1 METQA
6 LQYAENP
13 TMKFFYIFTMAI
25 CFVFNTYL
33 LEVNWDKVAIALGG
47 AFSGSIISATIQRE
61 NSKIEQLYKILG
73 SSISGIIIGA
83 IFAKWRGIVE
93 VEYLIGTYY
102 FSGMLSLF
110 FVRSIIKIT
119 SQNSDSVTITI
130 FQTFIRRVFNVRPK
144 TAKRT
149 RRVTSV
155 LHLND
160 KEEKENEL

>member
-1 METQA
+1 METQT
-6 LQYAENP
+6 LHYAENP
-13 TMKFFYIFTMAI
+13 TMKIIYLFIMTF

-33 LEVNWDKVAIALGG
+33 LEVNWHKVAIALGG
-47 AFSGSIISATIQRE
+47 AFSGSIILASIQRE

-83 IFAKWRGIVE
+83 VFAKWRGIVE
-93 VEYLIGTYY
+93 VEYLLATYY

-149 RRVTSV
+149 RRNTSV
-155 LHLND
+155 LNLND
-160 KEEKENEL
+160 KEEKENEF